1 MIEDK
6 DWMEVVESGLEEV
19 YEYSV
24 GNIIFGKTCSTLLG
38 SLACL
43 MYEDTK
49 MFGMQTV
56 SMCIQS

>member
-1 MIEDK
+1 V
-6 DWMEVVESGLEEV
+6 EVVESGLEEV